1 MASTFTSSSPLM
13 PLEKLSPIPASAIQ
27 HEVLLIAAELRT
39 AEYAAVLRQTYRVVS
54 TANGDVA
61 RQYLVK
67 GAPTLVVADV
77 DGMAEAAGIVRTA
90 KAPLKP
96 ATVLV
101 IATDVESIPELLQA
115 GCDAVL
121 LKPFAPN
128 LLYARVGRLLR
139 ARTEQQRIRTTR
151 QDQIRARYMPG
162 YGNGNGNGDGRGDG
176 NPSLAATTNR
186 VWAEVAC
193 PTCQQDG
200 VVSFEFASHRRAW
213 YACLECKNV
222 WMAKRRE

>member
-1 MASTFTSSSPLM
+1 MAGAFTSSSPLM
-13 PLEKLSPIPASAIQ
+13 PLERLSPTPATAIQ
-27 HEVLLIAAELRT
+27 HEVLLIAAEPRS
-39 AEYAAVLRQTYRVVS
+39 AEYAAMLRQTYRVVS
-54 TANGDVA
+54 TANGNDA

-67 GAPTLVVADV
+67 GAPTLVVADA
-77 DGMAEAAGIVRTA
+77 DGMAEAANIVRTA

-128 LLYARVGRLLR
+128 LLYARIGRLLR
-139 ARTEQQRIRTTR
+139 ARMEQQRIRTR
-151 QDQIRARYMPG
+151 QDQIRSRYIP
-162 YGNGNGNGDGRGDG
+162 GNGNGNGRGDG
-176 NPSLAATTNR
+176 DSSLAATTNR
-186 VWAEVAC
+186 VWAQVAC
-193 PTCQQDG
+193 PRCQHDG

-213 YACLECKNV
+213 YACLECKAV

>member
-1 MASTFTSSSPLM
+1 MASAFTSSSPLM
-13 PLEKLSPIPASAIQ
+13 PLERLSSTPAAAIQ
-27 HEVLLIAAELRT
+27 HEVLLIAAEPQA
-39 AEYAAVLRQTYRVVS
+39 AEYAAVLRQTYRVVA

-67 GAPTLVVADV
+67 GAPTLVVGDV
-77 DGMAEAAGIVRTA
+77 DGMAQATDIVRTA
-90 KAPLKP
+90 KALLRP

-128 LLYARVGRLLR
+128 LLYARIGRLLR
-139 ARTEQQRIRTTR
+139 ARTEQHRIRMP
-151 QDQIRARYMPG
+151 QDQIRSRYIH
-162 YGNGNGNGDGRGDG
+162 GNGDGRGDG
-176 NPSLAATTNR
+176 DSSLAATTNR

-193 PTCQQDG
+193 PRCQQNG

-213 YACLECKNV
+213 YACLECKGV

>member
-1 MASTFTSSSPLM
+1 MAGAFTSSPLM
-13 PLEKLSPIPASAIQ
+13 PLERLSSTPATAIQ
-27 HEVLLIAAELRT
+27 HEVLLIEAEPRAAEF
-39 AEYAAVLRQTYRVVS
+39 AAVLRQTYRVVS
-54 TANGDVA
+54 TANGDIA

-67 GAPTLVVADV
+67 GAPSLVVADM
-77 DGMAEAAGIVRTA
+77 DGMAEAADFIRTA
-90 KAPLKP
+90 KKPLKP

-128 LLYARVGRLLR
+128 LLYARIGRLLR
-139 ARTEQQRIRTTR
+139 ARTEQQRIRTR
-151 QDQIRARYMPG
+151 QDQIRPRYIP
-162 YGNGNGNGDGRGDG
+162 GNGDGRADG
-176 NPSLAATTNR
+176 GSSLAATTNR
-186 VWAEVAC
+186 VWAKVAC
-193 PTCQQDG
+193 PRCQRDG

-213 YACLECKNV
+213 YACLACKGV

>member
-1 MASTFTSSSPLM
+1 MAGAFTSSSPLM
-13 PLEKLSPIPASAIQ
+13 PLERLSSTPASAIQ
-27 HEVLLIAAELRT
+27 HEVLLIAGDPRAV
-39 AEYAAVLRQTYRVVS
+39 EYAAVLRQTYRVVS

-67 GAPTLVVADV
+67 GPPSLVVADM
-77 DGMAEAAGIVRTA
+77 DGMAEAADIVRTA
-90 KAPLKP
+90 KAPVKP

-101 IATDVESIPELLQA
+101 IATAVESIPELLQA

-128 LLYARVGRLLR
+128 LLYARIGRLLR
-139 ARTEQQRIRTTR
+139 ARAEQQRMRTR
-151 QDQIRARYMPG
+151 QDQIRPRYTSG
-162 YGNGNGNGDGRGDG
+162 DGDGRGGGDS
-176 NPSLAATTNR
+176 SLAATTNR

-193 PTCQQDG
+193 PTCRQDG

-213 YACLECKNV
+213 YACLECKGV
-222 WMAKRRE
+222 WMSKRRE